1 MLLAVLGYGND
12 GWTQAMTQAGWA
24 LPSSGGT
31 SFESLRRPLLGD
43 EQHGVGT
50 EHDARAN
57 VARLLEML
65 ADEIGHRAVEQVAQ
79 QLIWTMMLESMN
91 ARMMDAE
98 AGPVPRFLSQL
109 ERAARSF
116 DRHIR

>member
-1 MLLAVLGYGND
+1 
-12 GWTQAMTQAGWA
+12 MTQAGWA
-24 LPSSGGT
+24 LPSSRGT

-43 EQHGVGT
+43 EQHGVAN
-50 EHDARAN
+50 ENDPRAN
-57 VARLLEML
+57 VARLLKIL
-65 ADEIGHRAVEQVAQ
+65 TDEVGHCAAEQVAR

-98 AGPVPRFLSQL
+98 AGPVPKFMSQL
-109 ERAARSF
+109 ERSARLF